1 MYHFLLCNC
10 SLRSALIALF
20 AAMNFKLVNH
30 ETKPCLE
37 WIPQMPD
44 TQQLVSSMMMMASSL
59 PGVMSQAN
67 SRPAS
72 PPPAPTHVT
81 RHIFSQL

>member
-20 AAMNFKLVNH
+20 AAMNFKLVHH
-30 ETKPCLE
+30 ETKPCLD

-44 TQQLVSSMMMMASSL
+44 TQQLV
-59 PGVMSQAN
+59 
-67 SRPAS
+67 
-72 PPPAPTHVT
+72 APDDDGLITDTQV
-81 RHIFSQL
+81 

>member
-10 SLRSALIALF
+10 SQRGALIALF

-44 TQQLVSSMMMMASSL
+44 TQQLLPDEASSL
-59 PGVMSQAN
+59 AGVIT
-67 SRPAS
+67 
-72 PPPAPTHVT
+72 APTCY
-81 RHIFSQL
+81 

>member
-10 SLRSALIALF
+10 SQRGALIALF
-20 AAMNFKLVNH
+20 AALNFKLVNH

-44 TQQLVSSMMMMASSL
+44 TQQLPHHW
-59 PGVMSQAN
+59 PGN
-67 SRPAS
+67 YRP
-72 PPPAPTHVT
+72 PHVT
-81 RHIFSQL
+81 RDIFSQLEADPSPGPVGDNNNDNVDL

>member
-10 SLRSALIALF
+10 SQRGALIALF

-44 TQQLVSSMMMMASSL
+44 TQQLLA
-59 PGVMSQAN
+59 
-67 SRPAS
+67 
-72 PPPAPTHVT
+72 
-81 RHIFSQL
+81 